1 MRCRLRVHLSP
12 TSSRNRSCPPEALV
26 GGSLN
31 QGLANMGRP
40 SRGEGLGYFLRPQML
55 WSAATATDINHIT
68 GDGIDI
74 KWRDGKFG
82 YLTYS
87 QSGETKQR
95 AGVSARA
102 SSTISQGDVL
112 DCYLAQGSPGDEQLC
127 GVHVAPSTL
136 RSSADKL
143 APCHHFSGYR
153 RR

>member
-1 MRCRLRVHLSP
+1 MCRSPHL
-12 TSSRNRSCPPEALV
+12 AA
-26 GGSLN
+26 SLEGAVPHLY
-31 QGLANMGRP
+31 QPMYALANMGHP

-55 WSAATATDINHIT
+55 WSAATVTDINHIS

-74 KWRDGKFG
+74 KWRDGKFR

-95 AGVSARA
+95 AGKSMHVLVP
-102 SSTISQGDVL
+102 ISQGDFL

-127 GVHVAPSTL
+127 RVHVAPSTL

-143 APCHHFSGYR
+143 APCHHFTGYR